1 MKRIW
6 LLLVVGVVLV
16 CGGLVYAPSTIAG
29 VVVVALAGTLL
40 LFFRDPERDVPHI
53 PDVLLSAADGTV
65 LAAQEGM
72 VSVFMSVWDVHVNR
86 SPCDGRVVSM
96 HRSGGSHLPAF
107 LSSSKKNSRL
117 SIELATEHG
126 EVRVVLISGMVAR
139 RIVPFVK
146 EGEDVQQGERIGRIV
161 LGSRVDVLFD
171 KRWRVC
177 TSRGARVRAG
187 ITPIAV
193 LEDVAH
199 LIPSET

>member
-1 MKRIW
+1 
-6 LLLVVGVVLV
+6 
-16 CGGLVYAPSTIAG
+16 
-29 VVVVALAGTLL
+29 
-40 LFFRDPERDVPHI
+40 
-53 PDVLLSAADGTV
+53 GTV

-107 LSSSKKNSRL
+107 LSSSKTNSRL

-126 EVRVVLISGMVAR
+126 EVRVVLISGMIAR

-193 LEDVAH
+193 LEDAAH